1 MADTALN
8 PAHTISDILARPL
21 QLYRG
26 LKGDALAKAIAGRLS
41 MAGPGLQLTNLREE
55 IRRKD
60 QEPFTIFKDG
70 SLSLRDGECVSVVGP
85 SGCGKTTLLR
95 VINGLLPRTSGEI
108 YIDGKSA
115 AELDHELV
123 MGFVFQGASLLPW
136 RTSLKNVL
144 LGLEGR
150 GANAAEAEN
159 IARKFLDLV
168 GLSGFE
174 NHYPHELSGGMQ
186 QRVNLARALAVNP
199 RILLMDEPFA
209 ALDAQ
214 TRNFM
219 QLELLRIWR
228 ETRKTVIFVTH
239 MIAEAILLSDRVIVF
254 SHRPGTIRS
263 EFQVPLER
271 PRTMEM
277 RADPRFLEL
286 ENILW
291 KQIEA
296 EVNASGG
303 FAQM

>member
-1 MADTALN
+1 MGPPVLDLRN
-8 PAHTISDILARPL
+8 LGKEIVRP
-21 QLYRG
+21 G
-26 LKGDALAKAIAGRLS
+26 MS
-41 MAGPGLQLTNLREE
+41 
-55 IRRKD
+55 
-60 QEPFTIFKDG
+60 PFVIFKDIN
-70 SLSLRDGECVSVVGP
+70 LTVRDGEFVSIVGP
-85 SGCGKTTLLR
+85 SGCGKTTMLR
-95 VINGLLPRTSGEI
+95 VIDGLLPFSGGQI
-108 YIDGKSA
+108 LIDGKSA
-115 AELDHELV
+115 QDVDHELL

-144 LGLEGR
+144 LGIEGR
-150 GANAAEAEN
+150 KPVAKDADRT
-159 IARKFLDLV
+159 ARKYLELV

-228 ETRKTVIFVTH
+228 ETKKTVIFVTH
-239 MIAEAILLSDRVIVF
+239 MISEAILLSDRVVVF

-263 EFQVPLER
+263 EFRVPLER
-271 PRTMEM
+271 PRAME
-277 RADPRFLEL
+277 AKSDPRFLKL
-286 ENILW
+286 ENTVW
-291 KQIEA
+291 KQIEE

-303 FAQM
+303 FAKM

>member
-1 MADTALN
+1 MGQPVLELRNLAK
-8 PAHTISDILARPL
+8 DIARP
-21 QLYRG
+21 G
-26 LKGDALAKAIAGRLS
+26 TSPFAIF
-41 MAGPGLQLTNLREE
+41 QNINLTV
-55 IRRKD
+55 
-60 QEPFTIFKDG
+60 
-70 SLSLRDGECVSVVGP
+70 RDGEFVSIVGP

-95 VINGLLPRTSGEI
+95 VINGLMPASGGEI
-108 YIDGKSA
+108 LIDGKSA
-115 AELDHELV
+115 RQLNNELV

-144 LGLEGR
+144 LGIEGKKHS
-150 GANAAEAEN
+150 GKEAERT
-159 IARKFLDLV
+159 ARRYLDLV

-174 NHYPHELSGGMQ
+174 SHYPHELSGGMQ

-239 MIAEAILLSDRVIVF
+239 MISEAILLSDRVIVF

-263 EFQVPLER
+263 EFHVPLAR
-271 PRTMEM
+271 PRTMEVK
-277 RADPRFLEL
+277 ADPRFLEL
-286 ENILW
+286 ENSIW
-291 KQIEA
+291 KQIEE

-303 FAQM
+303 FTKM

>member
-1 MADTALN
+1 MSQPVLELRNLSKEIYRPNADPFLIFQN
-8 PAHTISDILARPL
+8 IN
-21 QLYRG
+21 
-26 LKGDALAKAIAGRLS
+26 LS
-41 MAGPGLQLTNLREE
+41 V
-55 IRRKD
+55 
-60 QEPFTIFKDG
+60 
-70 SLSLRDGECVSVVGP
+70 RDGEFVSVVGP

-95 VINGLLPRTSGEI
+95 VINGLLPCSDGDI
-108 YIDGKSA
+108 LIDGKSA
-115 AELDHELV
+115 YELDNELL

-144 LGLEGR
+144 LGVEGR
-150 GANAAEAEN
+150 NHTAKEAEK

-219 QLELLRIWR
+219 QLELLRIWA
-228 ETRKTVIFVTH
+228 ETKKTVIFVTH

-263 EFQVPLER
+263 EFPVSLPR
-271 PRTMEM
+271 PRTIEIKSD
-277 RADPRFLEL
+277 RRFLEL
-286 ENILW
+286 ENTIW
-291 KQIEA
+291 KLIEQ

-303 FAQM
+303 FATM

>member
-1 MADTALN
+1 MRHPGEINRREGKVAGSVLELRN
-8 PAHTISDILARPL
+8 LHKEIPRSNSD
-21 QLYRG
+21 
-26 LKGDALAKAIAGRLS
+26 
-41 MAGPGLQLTNLREE
+41 
-55 IRRKD
+55 
-60 QEPFTIFKDG
+60 PFVIFKNIN
-70 SLSLRDGECVSVVGP
+70 LSLRDGEFVSVVGP
-85 SGCGKTTLLR
+85 SGCGKTTMLR
-95 VINGLLPRTSGEI
+95 VINGLMPITTGEI
-108 YIDGKSA
+108 MIDGKA
-115 AELDHELV
+115 AEQMDHELV

-150 GANAAEAEN
+150 GHSPKEAEQV
-159 IARKFLDLV
+159 ARKYLELV

-228 ETRKTVIFVTH
+228 ETKKTVIFVTH
-239 MIAEAILLSDRVIVF
+239 MIAEAILLSDRVVVF

-263 EFQVPLER
+263 EFQVPLPR

-277 RADPRFLEL
+277 RSDPRFLEL
-286 ENILW
+286 ENVIW
-291 KQIEA
+291 KQIEE
-296 EVNASGG
+296 EVNAAGG
-303 FAQM
+303 FAKL

>member
-1 MADTALN
+1 MAEPVLELRSL
-8 PAHTISDILARPL
+8 HKEIS
-21 QLYRG
+21 
-26 LKGDALAKAIAGRLS
+26 
-41 MAGPGLQLTNLREE
+41 
-55 IRRKD
+55 RKD
-60 QEPFTIFKDG
+60 REPFKIFQDINI
-70 SLSLRDGECVSVVGP
+70 SLRDGEFVSIVGP
-85 SGCGKTTLLR
+85 SGCGKTTVLR
-95 VINGLLPRTSGEI
+95 VINGLMTRTSGDI
-108 YIDGKSA
+108 FIDGKA
-115 AELDHELV
+115 AEELDHELV

-150 GANAAEAEN
+150 DHNPKEAGE
-159 IARKFLDLV
+159 IARKYLDLV

-186 QRVNLARALAVNP
+186 QQVNLARALAVDP

-228 ETRKTVIFVTH
+228 ETKKTVIFVTH
-239 MIAEAILLSDRVIVF
+239 MISEAILLSDRVIVF

-263 EFQVPLER
+263 ELAVPLER
-271 PRTMEM
+271 PRRMEM
-277 RADPRFLEL
+277 RSDPRFLEL
-286 ENILW
+286 ENIVW
-291 KQIEA
+291 KLIEE

-303 FAQM
+303 FNQM

>member
-1 MADTALN
+1 MSEAVLELRNLSKEIQRPDAD
-8 PAHTISDILARPL
+8 
-21 QLYRG
+21 
-26 LKGDALAKAIAGRLS
+26 
-41 MAGPGLQLTNLREE
+41 
-55 IRRKD
+55 
-60 QEPFTIFKDG
+60 PFVIFKNIN
-70 SLSLRDGECVSVVGP
+70 LSVRDGEFVSIVGP

-95 VINGLLPRTSGEI
+95 VVNGLLPHTGGDI
-108 YIDGKSA
+108 LIDGKSA
-115 AELDHELV
+115 REVDSELL

-144 LGLEGR
+144 LGVEGR
-150 GANAAEAEN
+150 NHTAKEAEK

-168 GLSGFE
+168 RLSGFE

-228 ETRKTVIFVTH
+228 ETKKTVIFVTH
-239 MIAEAILLSDRVIVF
+239 MISEAILLSDRVIVF

-263 EFQVPLER
+263 EFRVPLAR
-271 PRTMEM
+271 PRTMEVKS
-277 RADPRFLEL
+277 DPRFLEL
-286 ENILW
+286 ENTIW
-291 KQIEA
+291 KLIEE

-303 FAQM
+303 FATM

>member
-1 MADTALN
+1 
-8 PAHTISDILARPL
+8 
-21 QLYRG
+21 
-26 LKGDALAKAIAGRLS
+26 
-41 MAGPGLQLTNLREE
+41 MAGPVLELINLNKE
-55 IRRKD
+55 IARKD
-60 QEPFTIFKDG
+60 REPFTIFKNIN
-70 SLSLRDGECVSVVGP
+70 LSLRDGEFVSVVGP
-85 SGCGKTTLLR
+85 SGCGKTTMLR
-95 VINGLLPRTSGEI
+95 VINGLMPRTSGEI
-108 YIDGKSA
+108 FIDGKSA
-115 AELDHELV
+115 SELDHELV

-150 GANAAEAEN
+150 GANAPEK
-159 IARKFLDLV
+159 IARKYLDLV

-228 ETRKTVIFVTH
+228 ETKKTVVFVTH

-254 SHRPGTIRS
+254 THRPGTIRS

-286 ENILW
+286 ENVLW

>member
-1 MADTALN
+1 MAAPVLELRNLT
-8 PAHTISDILARPL
+8 
-21 QLYRG
+21 
-26 LKGDALAKAIAGRLS
+26 KAIARPNDDAFVIFENINLS
-41 MAGPGLQLTNLREE
+41 V
-55 IRRKD
+55 
-60 QEPFTIFKDG
+60 
-70 SLSLRDGECVSVVGP
+70 SDGEFVSIIGP
-85 SGCGKTTLLR
+85 SGCGKTTMLR
-95 VINGLLPRTSGEI
+95 VINGLLSHNSGEI
-108 YIDGKSA
+108 LIDGKSA
-115 AELDHELV
+115 AELDNELL

-150 GANAAEAEN
+150 NRNSKEAEQL
-159 IARKFLDLV
+159 ARKYLELV

-186 QRVNLARALAVNP
+186 QRVNLARALAINP

-239 MIAEAILLSDRVIVF
+239 MIAEAILLSDRIVVF
-254 SHRPGTIRS
+254 THRPGSIRS
-263 EFQVPLER
+263 EFQVPLGR
-271 PRTMEM
+271 PRTME
-277 RADPRFLEL
+277 AKSDPRFLEL
-286 ENILW
+286 ESILW
-291 KQIEA
+291 KQIEH

-303 FAQM
+303 FTQL

>member
-1 MADTALN
+1 
-8 PAHTISDILARPL
+8 
-21 QLYRG
+21 
-26 LKGDALAKAIAGRLS
+26 
-41 MAGPGLQLTNLREE
+41 MAGPVLELRNLHKE
-55 IRRKD
+55 IPRNDR
-60 QEPFTIFKDG
+60 EPFMIFKNIN
-70 SLSLRDGECVSVVGP
+70 LSLRDGEFVSVVGP

-95 VINGLLPRTSGEI
+95 VINGLMPRTSGEI
-108 YIDGKSA
+108 LIDGKSA

-150 GANAAEAEN
+150 GKNTEEAEKV
-159 IARKFLDLV
+159 ARKHLELV

-186 QRVNLARALAVNP
+186 QRVNLARALAVDP

-219 QLELLRIWR
+219 QLELLRIWAA
-228 ETRKTVIFVTH
+228 TRKTVIFVTH
-239 MIAEAILLSDRVIVF
+239 MIAESILLSDRVIVF

-271 PRTMEM
+271 PRNMEM

>member
-1 MADTALN
+1 MGGPALVLRN
-8 PAHTISDILARPL
+8 LN
-21 QLYRG
+21 
-26 LKGDALAKAIAGRLS
+26 KAITRPDRDPFIIFRDINLS
-41 MAGPGLQLTNLREE
+41 V
-55 IRRKD
+55 
-60 QEPFTIFKDG
+60 
-70 SLSLRDGECVSVVGP
+70 SDGEFVSIVGP

-95 VINGLLPRTSGEI
+95 VINGLLPHSGGEI
-108 YIDGKSA
+108 LIDGRSA
-115 AELDHELV
+115 HEVDNELV

-136 RTSLKNVL
+136 RTSLKNVV

-150 GANAAEAEN
+150 NNNAKDAERTAQ
-159 IARKFLDLV
+159 KFLDLV

-174 NHYPHELSGGMQ
+174 THYPHELSGGMQ

-228 ETRKTVIFVTH
+228 ETKKTVIFVTH

-254 SHRPGTIRS
+254 SHRPGRIRS
-263 EFQVPLER
+263 EVNVPLPR

-277 RADPRFLEL
+277 KSDPRFLEL
-286 ENILW
+286 EQVLW
-291 KQIEA
+291 KQIEE

>member
-1 MADTALN
+1 
-8 PAHTISDILARPL
+8 
-21 QLYRG
+21 
-26 LKGDALAKAIAGRLS
+26 
-41 MAGPGLQLTNLREE
+41 MAGPVLQLTNLRKE
-55 IRRKD
+55 IPRKD
-60 QEPFTIFKDG
+60 QEPFTIFKDV
-70 SLSLRDGECVSVVGP
+70 SLSLRDGEFVSVVGP

-108 YIDGKSA
+108 FIDGKSA
-115 AELDHELV
+115 AEFDHELV